1 MTAFLETRLLV
12 VTADTAGRKM
22 LPWRSRENY
31 LTLKRCWDKLT
42 VEEKQNCP
50 GSVAAAA
57 SPAETQVTHAGCSRL
72 SGPTGHAPEAAG
84 WKFPKD
90 TLLNEAPV
98 HRAFSQGPQGPR
110 PSLHGCGPA
119 TTLAANCPQM
129 GLQPPS
135 AQHCARAD
143 AVVFKVLLTGD
154 ASPAKFRV
162 ISQWAQEGPN
172 RTTVCTGQLG
182 H

>member
-42 VEEKQNCP
+42 VEEKQNRP

-57 SPAETQVTHAGCSRL
+57 SPAETQVTHAGCSGP

-84 WKFPKD
+84 WKVPKD
-90 TLLNEAPV
+90 TPLNEAPV
-98 HRAFSQGPQGPR
+98 RRAFSQGP
-110 PSLHGCGPA
+110 LPA
-119 TTLAANCPQM
+119 WLWACCHTGSQL
-129 GLQPPS
+129 PPDETP
-135 AQHCARAD
+135 API
-143 AVVFKVLLTGD
+143 
-154 ASPAKFRV
+154 SPA
-162 ISQWAQEGPN
+162 
-172 RTTVCTGQLG
+172 RTC
-182 H
+182 

>member
-57 SPAETQVTHAGCSRL
+57 SPAETQVTHAGCSGL

-98 HRAFSQGPQGPR
+98 HRAFSQGPKGPGPPCMAVGLLPPWQPTAPR
-110 PSLHGCGPA
+110 WDSSPHQPSTVH
-119 TTLAANCPQM
+119 
-129 GLQPPS
+129 
-135 AQHCARAD
+135 
-143 AVVFKVLLTGD
+143 VLT
-154 ASPAKFRV
+154 
-162 ISQWAQEGPN
+162 QWYS
-172 RTTVCTGQLG
+172 RCY
-182 H
+182 